1 MLTIGLISDTHMPDR
16 WTTLPPAVFDLFQ
29 GVDLILH
36 AGDVG
41 ELWVLERLARVAP
54 VIAVHGND
62 EPAEETVRTLPARQI
77 VHAAERRILLMH
89 GHHPDRDEEMRQRK
103 DDAWHPKLARWADLG
118 RQVGAS
124 VVIYGHTHIP
134 LAASVDDVWV
144 INPGAI
150 ASGSYLTR
158 QRLQTVARLTL
169 NGKDAPAVTYF
180 DVNAPERPLTFPV
193 DLEAGFRAALHR
205 VSASLITPELEA
217 QRRWVLEEL
226 YPLAPGPLLDVLRR
240 LMFRCLA
247 EEQAVY
253 GADDVLAEIA
263 RTAGFPAEAR
273 QKLYARFGN
282 PKG

>member
-16 WTTLPPAVFDLFQ
+16 WSALPPAVFDLFQ

-41 ELWVLERLARVAP
+41 ELWVLDQLAQVAP

-62 EPAEETVRTLPARQI
+62 ELAEETVRALPARQ
-77 VHAAERRILLMH
+77 VVQAVGRRILLIH

-103 DDAWHPKLARWADLG
+103 DDAWLPKLTRWADLG
-118 RQVGAS
+118 RQAGAS
-124 VVIYGHTHIP
+124 VVVYGHTHIP
-134 LAASVDDVWV
+134 ITASVDGVWV

-169 NGKDAPAVTYF
+169 DGEGAPAVTCF
-180 DVNAPERPLTFPV
+180 DVNAPERPLTFSV
-193 DLEAGFRAALHR
+193 DLEAGFRAALHQ
-205 VSASLITPELEA
+205 VSDTLITPELEA

-240 LMFRCLA
+240 LMFRCLSG
-247 EEQAVY
+247 EQAVY
-253 GADDVLAEIA
+253 GPDDVLAEVA
-263 RTAGFPAEAR
+263 QTDGFPDEAR
-273 QKLYARFGN
+273 QKLRARFGD
-282 PKG
+282 PKA